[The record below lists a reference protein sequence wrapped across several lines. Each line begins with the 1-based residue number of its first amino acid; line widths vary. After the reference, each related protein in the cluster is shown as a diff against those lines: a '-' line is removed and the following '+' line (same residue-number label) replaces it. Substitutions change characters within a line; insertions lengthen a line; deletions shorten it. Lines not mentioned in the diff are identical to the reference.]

1 MIKEILLKY
10 NQPGPRYTSYPPAN
24 FFSEKF
30 TSDDYRK
37 ALINSNNGK
46 PESISLYFHVPFCPK
61 MCWFCGCNTDLLD
74 KKDKLDAYFNALLKE
89 IDTVAPLLSKNRKIT
104 QIHWGGG
111 TPNSVAV
118 KYIEKVID
126 KINSYFSISENAEI
140 AMECS
145 PAYLSKKYINKL
157 KNLGFNRISLGVQ
170 DFNRDV
176 LNTVNRA
183 LPKYPVKEIVY
194 DIRDAGFDGVN
205 IDLIYGLPLQT
216 TESFLKN
223 IEQTAEIKPDRVVT
237 FSYAH
242 VPWVKPAQKKLEQFG
257 LPQPDEKLDMLLSG
271 YKKLLNLGYESIGM
285 DHFALPDDELAYAK
299 REKLLHRNFQGYCT
313 KETTG
318 QVYAFGSTG
327 ISQLYDAYSQ
337 NTKNTALYIKMI
349 NEKGFAT
356 ERGYKLSTEEMI
368 IRDIINEIM
377 CNGIL
382 DFNELADKNN
392 FSVEYLKK
400 ICNFNPDKLDSFI
413 TDGLMNFSDD
423 KLTVSETGM
432 AVVRNIAMTFDP
444 YLSKDT
450 NMYSKT
456 I

>member
-1 MIKEILLKY
+1 
-10 NQPGPRYTSYPPAN
+10 
-24 FFSEKF
+24 
-30 TSDDYRK
+30 
-37 ALINSNNGK
+37 
-46 PESISLYFHVPFCPK
+46 
-61 MCWFCGCNTDLLD
+61 
-74 KKDKLDAYFNALLKE
+74 
-89 IDTVAPLLSKNRKIT
+89 
-104 QIHWGGG
+104 
-111 TPNSVAV
+111 
-118 KYIEKVID
+118 
-126 KINSYFSISENAEI
+126 
-140 AMECS
+140 
-145 PAYLSKKYINKL
+145 
-157 KNLGFNRISLGVQ
+157 
-170 DFNRDV
+170 
-176 LNTVNRA
+176 
-183 LPKYPVKEIVY
+183 
-194 DIRDAGFDGVN
+194 
-205 IDLIYGLPLQT
+205 LPLQT